1 MPNQNSSL
9 AVPRRVA
16 VAAFALCAVQS
27 APAAAQHPQ
36 PTVFSPGVI
45 SGPANDLSPAFTPD
59 GRTVFFTRANG
70 SQSLILVS
78 HRSAGRWSTP
88 AIASFSGKWRD
99 LEATMAPD
107 GSFLIFVSNRPATN
121 GGKALDAYYNGAPQ
135 PGIGGN
141 LWRVDHT
148 ANGWGEPRRLPDI
161 VNANGSIFSPSIAAD
176 GSVYFMK
183 PTGAQ
188 ALFHIFRAQ
197 FRHGAYETPVAVPIA
212 AGDDVGDYDPA
223 VAPDESFIVFSSGR
237 MKANGTS
244 LFIAFKNGT
253 TWGTPAYMG
262 EEISPPHSSDIEARL
277 GGDHRTLYFSTRR
290 EVPTGWADGVT
301 GQKGLAMMDAWN
313 DGLSNIW
320 DVPLD
325 TWLNARAAGRRS
337 GAHS

>member
-1 MPNQNSSL
+1 MPNKRPAS
-9 AVPRRVA
+9 AVALRVSC
-16 VAAFALCAVQS
+16 AAFALGAVCS
-27 APAAAQHPQ
+27 APTAAQHPQ

-59 GRTVFFTRANG
+59 GRTVFFTRAN
-70 SQSLILVS
+70 SSESLILIS
-78 HRSAGRWSTP
+78 HLSGGKWSTP

-99 LEATMAPD
+99 LEPTMAPD
-107 GSFLIFVSNRPATN
+107 GSFLIFASNRPATN

-148 ANGWGEPRRLPDI
+148 AAGWGEPHRLPDV

-188 ALFHIFRAQ
+188 ARFHIFRAQ
-197 FRHGAYETPVAVPIA
+197 FSHGTYETPVAVPIA
-212 AGDDVGDYDPA
+212 AGEDAGDYDPA

-244 LFIAFKNGT
+244 LFIARKKGGT
-253 TWGTPAYMG
+253 WDTPAYMG
-262 EEISPPHSSDIEARL
+262 TEISPPQSNDIEARL
-277 GGDHRTLYFSTRR
+277 GRDHRTLYFSTRR
-290 EVPTGWADGVT
+290 EVPTGWENGVT
-301 GQKGLAMMDAWN
+301 GQKGLAMMEAWN

-320 DVPLD
+320 EVSLD
-325 TWLNARAAGRRS
+325 TWLGATPDPAARR
-337 GAHS
+337 